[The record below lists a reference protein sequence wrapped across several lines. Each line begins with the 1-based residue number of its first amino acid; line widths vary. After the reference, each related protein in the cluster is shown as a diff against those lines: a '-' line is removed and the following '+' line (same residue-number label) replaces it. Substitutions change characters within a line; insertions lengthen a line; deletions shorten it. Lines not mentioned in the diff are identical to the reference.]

1 MGDKITLKLD
11 ERTAHGKKV
20 RALRREGLVPGV
32 VYGPATEPISVQA
45 DDVTISKVYAAAGK
59 HAPVHLTIGTKKKI
73 AMIKDVEINPVRN
86 SIAHISFHAVKAN
99 EPVEAEVPIRLV
111 GEGESEAEKAGFII
125 LQNIE
130 ALQVKALPMDLPDA
144 LELDI
149 TGLVEAGEKLT
160 VADVKIPENVELVE
174 HESGHGD
181 EEEEQHSVTE
191 LQVVAVWEPSALAA
205 QNEKAAGSAEDE
217 SEVEAENGADTDQE
231 SQAEET
237 RPGGKEQDEPK
248 QSNVDANK

>member
-1 MGDKITLKLD
+1 MGDKITLKLN

-32 VYGPATEPISVQA
+32 VYGPGIDPISVQA
-45 DDVTISKVYAAAGK
+45 DNVTISKVYAAAGK

-73 AMIKDVEINPVRN
+73 AMIKDADISPVKN
-86 SIAHISFHAVKAN
+86 TIAHISFHAVKAN

-111 GEGESEAEKAGFII
+111 GEGESEAEKAGLII

-130 ALQVKALPMDLPDA
+130 ALEVKALPMDLPDA

-149 TGLVEAGEKLT
+149 TGLKEAGEKLT
-160 VADVKIPENVELVE
+160 IADVKIPENVELVE

-181 EEEEQHSVTE
+181 EDEEQHSITE

-205 QNEKAAGSAEDE
+205 QNDKAAGSAEDE
-217 SEVEAENGADTDQE
+217 SEVEAENGGDTPQD
-231 SQAEET
+231 SQAEESM
-237 RPGGKEQDEPK
+237 PGGKGQDEPK
-248 QSNVDANK
+248 QQNVDSNK

>member
-45 DDVTISKVYAAAGK
+45 DSVLIGKIYRAAGK

-73 AMIKDVEINPVRN
+73 AMIKDVEMNPVKN

-130 ALQVKALPMDLPDA
+130 SIEVKALPMDLPDA

-149 TGLVEAGEKLT
+149 TGLKEAGEKLT
-160 VADVKIPENVELVE
+160 VADIKIPENVELVE

-181 EEEEQHSVTE
+181 EDEEHHSVTE
-191 LQVVAVWEPSALAA
+191 QLVVSVWEPSALAA
-205 QNEKAAGSAEDE
+205 QNDAAGGDATDE
-217 SEVEAENGADTDQE
+217 SEVEAENGADTLQDTQSEE
-231 SQAEET
+231 S
-237 RPGGKEQDEPK
+237 RPGGKGQDEPK

>member
-20 RALRREGLVPGV
+20 RALRRAGLIPGV
-32 VYGPATEPISVQA
+32 VYGHGDEPISVQA
-45 DDVTISKVYAAAGK
+45 DAVVINKIYHAAGK

-73 AMIKDVEINPVRN
+73 AMIKEADINPVKN
-86 SIAHISFHAVKAN
+86 TIAHISFHAVNAK

-130 ALQVKALPMDLPDA
+130 SLEVKALPMDLPDA

-149 TGLVEAGEKLT
+149 SGLKEAGERLT
-160 VADVKIPENVELVE
+160 VADVKIPDNVELVE

-181 EEEEQHSVTE
+181 EDEEHHSVTE

-205 QNEKAAGSAEDE
+205 QNDAAGGDATDE
-217 SEVEAENGADTDQE
+217 SEVEAENGADTPQDT
-231 SQAEET
+231 SAE
-237 RPGGKEQDEPK
+237 GAKSQDESK
-248 QSNVDANK
+248 TN

>member
-20 RALRREGLVPGV
+20 RALRREGLVPGI

-45 DDVTISKVYAAAGK
+45 DAVVIGKVYSSAGK

-73 AMIKDVEINPVRN
+73 AMIKDVELNPVKN
-86 SIAHISFHAVKAN
+86 SISHISFHAVKASD
-99 EPVEAEVPIRLV
+99 PVEAEVPIRLI

-125 LQNIE
+125 LQNLE
-130 ALQVKALPMDLPDA
+130 SLEVKALPMDLPDA

-149 TGLVEAGEKLT
+149 TGLKEAGEKLT

-174 HESGHGD
+174 HTTGH
-181 EEEEQHSVTE
+181 EEEGEEHSVTE
-191 LQVVAVWEPSALAA
+191 LQVVSVWEPSALAA
-205 QNEKAAGSAEDE
+205 QNEAAGGDAEDE
-217 SEVEAENGADTDQE
+217 SEVEAENGADTDQD

-237 RPGGKEQDEPK
+237 KPGGKDQDEPK

>member
-11 ERTAHGKKV
+11 EREAHGKKV
-20 RALRREGLVPGV
+20 RALRREGFVPGV

-45 DDVTISKVYAAAGK
+45 DSVTISKVYTAAGK

-86 SIAHISFHAVKAN
+86 SISHISFHAVKAN

-130 ALQVKALPMDLPDA
+130 SLEVKALPMDLPDA

-149 TGLVEAGEKLT
+149 TGLKEAGEKLT

-181 EEEEQHSVTE
+181 EDEEQHSVTE

-205 QNEKAAGSAEDE
+205 QNEKAAGDAEDE
-217 SEVEAENGADTDQE
+217 SEVEAENGADTPQDT
-231 SQAEET
+231 QAEET

>member
-1 MGDKITLKLD
+1 MGDKITLKLE

-20 RALRREGLVPGV
+20 RALRREGFVPGV
-32 VYGPATEPISVQA
+32 VYGPATDPISVQA
-45 DDVTISKVYAAAGK
+45 DSVVIGKIYAAAGK

-130 ALQVKALPMDLPDA
+130 SIEVKALPMDLPDA

-149 TGLVEAGEKLT
+149 TGLKEAGEKLT
-160 VADVKIPENVELVE
+160 IADVKIPENVEVVE

-181 EEEEQHSVTE
+181 EDEEQHSITE

-205 QNEKAAGSAEDE
+205 QNDKAAGDAEDE
-217 SEVEAENGADTDQE
+217 SEVEAENGGDTDQE
-231 SQAEET
+231 SQAEESM
-237 RPGGKEQDEPK
+237 PGGKQQDEPK
-248 QSNVDANK
+248 QQNVDANK